1 MRYVIT
7 FLVGLVIGGGAAIF
21 LLGVPRAKTLPGT
34 RVEAPAGETS
44 SSTAVVTLR
53 DGFVNELL
61 VSVFRDLSPPT
72 FNLASTIRET
82 PWAKPPANGG
92 GTDRGMDRAP
102 YLILPADSTEGSSP
116 FKNAAFQGGCTNSVT
131 LAQESGGVK
140 TQVQFANGN
149 ISAPL
154 VFSGS
159 YNLLGNCIQFKGWA
173 QTSIQLSFDQP
184 TQTLYGRVNVDGVNL
199 EGVNPAANNFVTVF
213 VRNAIDSRVNPLELL
228 RPGQLQLMIPVKASN
243 GSVKAQVKDVRSE
256 AQDGQLRLHITYEF
270 SGAKGQP
277 QT

>member
-1 MRYVIT
+1 MKYLIT
-7 FLVGLVIGGGAAIF
+7 FLVGLVVGGGAAIF

-34 RVEAPAGETS
+34 RVQAPTGEALPT
-44 SSTAVVTLR
+44 TTVVTLR

-61 VSVFRDLSPPT
+61 ISVFRDLSPPT
-72 FNLASTIRET
+72 FNLGSNIRDPELNL
-82 PWAKPPANGG
+82 PPANAGAEPLF
-92 GTDRGMDRAP
+92 T
-102 YLILPADSTEGSSP
+102 
-116 FKNAAFQGGCTNSVT
+116 NAAFQGGCTNSVT
-131 LAQESGGVK
+131 LAQETGGVK
-140 TQVQFANGN
+140 TQVQFANGS

-159 YNLLGNCIQFKGWA
+159 YNLLGNCMQFKGWA

-270 SGAKGQP
+270 IGEKGQQP

>member
-1 MRYVIT
+1 
-7 FLVGLVIGGGAAIF
+7 VGLVIGGGAAVF
-21 LLGVPRAKTLPGT
+21 LLGVPGAKTLPGT
-34 RVEAPAGETS
+34 RVEAPSGEPS
-44 SSTAVVTLR
+44 PNTAVVTLR

-72 FNLASTIRET
+72 FNLASNIRDPQLNVT
-82 PWAKPPANGG
+82 PANAGN
-92 GTDRGMDRAP
+92 TDP
-102 YLILPADSTEGSSP
+102 LFT
-116 FKNAAFQGGCTNSVT
+116 NAAFQGGCTNSVT
-131 LAQESGGVK
+131 LAQESGEVK
-140 TQVQFANGN
+140 TRVQFANGN

-243 GSVKAQVKDVRSE
+243 GSVKAHVKDVRSE